1 MNKEVLENE
10 KTRLLSEI
18 RTARI
23 IQAIYQ
29 DIDDNPLL
37 KTAATRKTIEIRTLE
52 SNLSEIEACLSEI

>member
-37 KTAATRKTIEIRTLE
+37 KTAATRKTREIRTLE